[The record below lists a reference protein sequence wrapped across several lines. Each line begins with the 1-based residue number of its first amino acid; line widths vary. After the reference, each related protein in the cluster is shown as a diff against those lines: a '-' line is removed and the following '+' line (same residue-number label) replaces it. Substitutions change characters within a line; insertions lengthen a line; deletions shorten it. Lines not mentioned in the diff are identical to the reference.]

1 MAINIAYTSHT
12 ARPAY
17 MQWQEEYDE
26 KMREANQNVPSVTP
40 DSGDV
45 ANMTTETMQ
54 KLAGRTRKTSLKTHP
69 FIFT

>member
-17 MQWQEEYDE
+17 IQWQEEYDE
-26 KMREANQNVPSVTP
+26 KMRETDQNIPPIAP
-40 DSGDV
+40 DSADV

-54 KLAGRTRKTSLKTHP
+54 KLAGRTT
-69 FIFT
+69 